1 MQKNDSHE
9 QHAHQ
14 NTQRERPY
22 TVYDH
27 KVAFLDAIFH
37 EGTGQPI
44 HVLNMGGGGNIT
56 TICGNF
62 TALSQ
67 YSLHRIGIES

>member
-44 HVLNMGGGGNIT
+44 HVLNMGGREHHDDLWKFYSAIPIFT
-56 TICGNF
+56 TPHWN
-62 TALSQ
+62 
-67 YSLHRIGIES
+67 